1 MSWVCPGCGRSFRNT
16 NQWHSCV
23 KTKTDDLFINKNPYV
38 YNLFEKLKAEV
49 KRFGEVKIHSS
60 KSTIN
65 FSVENTFLVLKP
77 KRERL
82 DIEFLLDEE
91 IIEHPVYK
99 SFKAYKS
106 RYALFAR
113 IESNDDITNTLLKLL
128 KRSYKLS
135 H

>member
-1 MSWVCPGCGRSFRNT
+1 
-16 NQWHSCV
+16 V
-23 KTKTDDLFINKNPYV
+23 KKFD
-38 YNLFEKLKAEV
+38 
-49 KRFGEVKIHSS
+49 EVKIHCS

-65 FSVENTFLVLKP
+65 FSVENTFLVIKP

-82 DIEFLLDEE
+82 DIEFLMDDE

-113 IESNDDITNTLLKLL
+113 IESEDDINKNLLKLL